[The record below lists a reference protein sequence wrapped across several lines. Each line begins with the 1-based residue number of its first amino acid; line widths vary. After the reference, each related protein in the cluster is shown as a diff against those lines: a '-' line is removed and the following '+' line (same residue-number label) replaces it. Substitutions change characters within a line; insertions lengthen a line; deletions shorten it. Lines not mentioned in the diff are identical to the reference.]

1 MCPLKTSL
9 IDLTWNDLLQW
20 AGGTI
25 FHRGKNYIGNVYE
38 MAETGS
44 GGLFAMVSGTDEYAT
59 QVEIDEDGELDWL
72 CTCPYEWGPCK
83 HAVALTLAGLEHIKT
98 GKELPLLDEED
109 DLFLALQEA
118 RENDDYDDGG
128 LDEEAEEWNTDL
140 TDILHKKTKD
150 ELVVLI
156 TEFASRYPDIRL
168 EILDLN
174 HLEHGEGAKV
184 ANSLLKEIEEVT
196 SEPAWYDPW
205 KDEGDLPD
213 YSRIRKQLISLVER
227 GYADHV
233 VDLGRVLWERGK
245 EQVEQSDDE
254 GHTAWQISE
263 CLDTVFKAVTLSSLS
278 HSDQLLYI
286 LDILIEDEF
295 ELSGSGE
302 WYIEKEIYTEKDWD
316 QTAEALQRRL
326 TDMPAPRKDVFTERY
341 KRVRVMDWLA
351 VALERSGRQ
360 EEIVPLFEKEV
371 PVTQCYERLVVR
383 LLQNG
388 DYARARTWCIRGIQK
403 TGKEFPGI
411 AENLQKSLRQLA
423 ELEKNHDLAAAYRA
437 HEFFERPCRAFYSK
451 LQQEAEKAD
460 CWPAVRSAVLGF
472 LEDGVR
478 PDLLSTRTG
487 KQEWP
492 LPGLEF
498 TPGKE
503 RRLFQ
508 KYPDYDTLID
518 IAILENRLD
527 DVVELYRSRPESS
540 DHWEDG
546 RDKEVADAVMEAY
559 PDISLEIWRGMAEK
573 HISRVK
579 PKAYEEAAI
588 YLGKMR
594 TVYNRTKR
602 LPEWRKYID
611 SLRAEHKRKRR
622 LLEVL
627 DVLENRRIIE

>member
-1 MCPLKTSL
+1 MARKKYIESVS
-9 IDLTWNDLLQW
+9 ID
-20 AGGTI
+20 
-25 FHRGKNYIGNVYE
+25 K
-38 MAETGS
+38 
-44 GGLFAMVSGTDEYAT
+44 
-59 QVEIDEDGELDWL
+59 
-72 CTCPYEWGPCK
+72 
-83 HAVALTLAGLEHIKT
+83 
-98 GKELPLLDEED
+98 
-109 DLFLALQEA
+109 
-118 RENDDYDDGG
+118 
-128 LDEEAEEWNTDL
+128 
-140 TDILHKKTKD
+140 
-150 ELVVLI
+150 
-156 TEFASRYPDIRL
+156 
-168 EILDLN
+168 
-174 HLEHGEGAKV
+174 
-184 ANSLLKEIEEVT
+184 
-196 SEPAWYDPW
+196 
-205 KDEGDLPD
+205 
-213 YSRIRKQLISLVER
+213 
-227 GYADHV
+227 
-233 VDLGRVLWERGK
+233 
-245 EQVEQSDDE
+245 

-278 HSDQLLYI
+278 HSEQLLYI

-295 ELSGSGE
+295 QLSGSGE
-302 WYIEKEIYTEKDWD
+302 WYIDKEVYTERDWD

-351 VALERSGRQ
+351 VALEKSGQQ

-388 DYARARTWCIRGIQK
+388 DYDRARTWCIRGIQK
-403 TGKEFPGI
+403 TGKEFSGI

-451 LQQEAEKAD
+451 LQQAAEKTES
-460 CWPAVRSAVLGF
+460 WPAVRSAVLGF

-478 PDLLSTRTG
+478 PDLPSKRTG

-498 TPGKE
+498 TSGEK
-503 RRLFQ
+503 RRPFQ

-527 DVVELYRSRPESS
+527 DVVELHRSRPESAR
-540 DHWEDG
+540 WG
-546 RDKEVADAVMEAY
+546 YGKDKEVADAVMEVY

-588 YLGKMR
+588 YLRKMR
-594 TVYNRTKR
+594 TVYKRTKR
-602 LPEWRKYID
+602 LPEWREYLEG
-611 SLRAEHKRKRR
+611 LRAEHKRKRR